1 MKATSMDRT
10 SKPRPAL
17 RLVSTKGLP
26 REAMSSTLEIIHKY
40 HIISA
45 QISAWEKPF

>member
-17 RLVSTKGLP
+17 RQVSTKGLP
-26 REAMSSTLEIIHKY
+26 REDRL
-40 HIISA
+40 
-45 QISAWEKPF
+45 